1 MKNTFLFTYST
12 NILVRLVNINNFLT
26 PKIRKC
32 TCDPIL
38 VTLLKLLPHYSK
50 SSCENATPSSGTSPL
65 ASYKEVPPPPPR
77 DTGAMPVSY
86 RPVLSPVPSNSS
98 RSLGESYLTPVF
110 PSFPKWQVVSH
121 PTEYVSALHLGEL
134 TTSGQGFWH
143 FFVWHGIYYIIVHCV
158 RVKCNTVVCVLK
170 TCT

>member
-12 NILVRLVNINNFLT
+12 NILVRLVNIKNFFT

-50 SSCENATPSSGTSPL
+50 SSCENATPSSSTSPL
-65 ASYKEVPPPPPR
+65 ASYKEVPPPPTPR

-86 RPVLSPVPSNSS
+86 RRVLSPVPSNSS

-110 PSFPKWQVVSH
+110 PSFSKVAS
-121 PTEYVSALHLGEL
+121 S
-134 TTSGQGFWH
+134 
-143 FFVWHGIYYIIVHCV
+143 
-158 RVKCNTVVCVLK
+158 
-170 TCT
+170 

>member
-12 NILVRLVNINNFLT
+12 NILVRLVNIKNFFT

-50 SSCENATPSSGTSPL
+50 SSCENATPSSSTSPL
-65 ASYKEVPPPPPR
+65 ASYKEVPPPPPPGILGPCQSAIGEFFPLSLV
-77 DTGAMPVSY
+77 TVQEVSAK
-86 RPVLSPVPSNSS
+86 VISPQFSPHF
-98 RSLGESYLTPVF
+98 L
-110 PSFPKWQVVSH
+110 KWQVLSH

-134 TTSGQGFWH
+134 TTSGQGF
-143 FFVWHGIYYIIVHCV
+143 
-158 RVKCNTVVCVLK
+158 
-170 TCT
+170 